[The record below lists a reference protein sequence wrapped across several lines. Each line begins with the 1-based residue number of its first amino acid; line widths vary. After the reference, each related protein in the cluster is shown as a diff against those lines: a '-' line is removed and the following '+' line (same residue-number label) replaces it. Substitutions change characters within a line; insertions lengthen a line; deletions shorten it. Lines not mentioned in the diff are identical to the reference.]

1 MTPLALFGWVV
12 FGIPSMVAVTF
23 VASRLLGAKR
33 GWWSLLFAGLA
44 GWTFGVVIA
53 GQITRWR
60 WASFDMVVVTLIVGT
75 LSTMML
81 ALAID
86 LIRPEGSLPSG
97 DEAGL
102 ISLKNPLDGIRLRR
116 ARAARYREIL
126 HLARVNGVI
135 GGRSEN
141 DLPSSVRATLEQA
154 GGIFVKLGQV
164 ASTRTDSLS
173 DEWCSELAKLQS
185 HAEPAP
191 RDLVEPMIE
200 AELGRPVSEAFA
212 SFDWEPIASA
222 SIAQIYG
229 ATLLDGTSVVVKVQ
243 RPGLEELMAT
253 DRSAILT
260 IAELLEHRTTLG
272 LNARP
277 LDLAREFLDN
287 VAEELDFEI
296 ESANAVDLAAGLSS
310 LEGIRVAEVITEMST
325 HRVLVEERVE
335 GISIAEF
342 AGLDGQDPTAIAE
355 RLIESFMFQIF
366 DVGIFHADP
375 HPGNILVQPDGEIVL
390 IDLGAV
396 GRMSSSQRSATTDLL
411 LAASLAD
418 ATALRQALSRIVVFD
433 DRADLRALDRALDR
447 FLARN
452 FRPNGGISAR
462 AFEDLSSV
470 IGQFGIHFPEWLAT
484 LVRTMVTLEG
494 TLTTLDPDFSLVDAA
509 QRYAAG
515 ESPLGD
521 GSLSETIKTM
531 AMREVPRLRR
541 IPERVDSILGQAAEG
556 RLTARISMF
565 GDERNEQ
572 VITKLIN
579 RVVMA
584 LIASSL
590 GVGSVLLIG
599 THAGP
604 HLGSSLSILSVL
616 GYVGLASASILA
628 MRVIASVVRDG
639 PT

>member
-1 MTPLALFGWVV
+1 MTPLALFGWIV
-12 FGIPSMVAVTF
+12 FGIPSMVGVTF

-44 GWTFGVVIA
+44 GWAFGVLIA
-53 GQITRWR
+53 GQITQWR
-60 WASFDMVVVTLIVGT
+60 WASFDMVIVSLIVGT
-75 LSTMML
+75 LSTMVV

-86 LIRPEGSLPSG
+86 LIRPEGSLLSG

-102 ISLKNPLDGIRLRR
+102 ISLRNPLDGIRLRR

-135 GGRSEN
+135 GSRSES
-141 DLPSSVRATLEQA
+141 DLPSAVRATLEQA

-164 ASTRTDSLS
+164 ASTRTDALS

-191 RDLVEPMIE
+191 RDLVEPLIE

-229 ATLLDGTSVVVKVQ
+229 AELLDGTSVVVKVQ
-243 RPGLEELMAT
+243 RPGLGELMAT

-296 ESANAVDLAAGLSS
+296 EAGNAVDLASGLASID
-310 LEGIRVAEVITEMST
+310 GIRVAEVITEMST
-325 HRVLVEERVE
+325 HRILVEERVE

-342 AGLDGQDPTAIAE
+342 DAEDSTALAQ

-375 HPGNILVQPDGEIVL
+375 HPGNILVQPGGEIVL

-433 DRADLRALDRALDR
+433 DRADLHALDRALDR

-462 AFEDLSSV
+462 AFEDLTSV
-470 IGQFGIHFPEWLAT
+470 IAQFGIHFPDWLAT

-494 TLTTLDPDFSLVDAA
+494 TLTTIDPDFSLVDAA
-509 QRYAAG
+509 QAYAAG
-515 ESPLGD
+515 ESPLGN
-521 GSLSETIKTM
+521 GSLSDTIKTM
-531 AMREVPRLRR
+531 AMKEVPRLRR

-572 VITKLIN
+572 VITKLVN

>member
-1 MTPLALFGWVV
+1 VTPLALFGWIV
-12 FGIPSMVAVTF
+12 FGIPSMVGVTF

-44 GWTFGVVIA
+44 GWAFGVLIA
-53 GQITRWR
+53 GQITQWR
-60 WASFDMVVVTLIVGT
+60 WASFDMVIVSLIVGT
-75 LSTMML
+75 LSTMVV

-86 LIRPEGSLPSG
+86 LIRPEGSLLSG

-102 ISLKNPLDGIRLRR
+102 ISLRNPLDGIRLRR

-135 GGRSEN
+135 GSRSES
-141 DLPSSVRATLEQA
+141 DLPSAVRATLEQA

-164 ASTRTDSLS
+164 ASTRTDALS

-191 RDLVEPMIE
+191 RDLVEPLIE

-229 ATLLDGTSVVVKVQ
+229 AELLDGTSVVVKVQ
-243 RPGLEELMAT
+243 RPGLGELMAT

-296 ESANAVDLAAGLSS
+296 EAGNAVDLASGLASID
-310 LEGIRVAEVITEMST
+310 GIRVAEVITEMST
-325 HRVLVEERVE
+325 HRILVEERVE
-335 GISIAEF
+335 GVSIAEF
-342 AGLDGQDPTAIAE
+342 DAEDSTALAQ

-375 HPGNILVQPDGEIVL
+375 HPGNILVQPGGEIVL

-433 DRADLRALDRALDR
+433 DRADLHALDRALDR

-462 AFEDLSSV
+462 AFEDLTSV
-470 IGQFGIHFPEWLAT
+470 IAQFGIHFPDWLAT

-494 TLTTLDPDFSLVDAA
+494 TLTTIDPDFSLVDAA
-509 QRYAAG
+509 QAYAAG
-515 ESPLGD
+515 ESPLGN
-521 GSLSETIKTM
+521 GSLSDTIKTM
-531 AMREVPRLRR
+531 AMKEVPRLRR

-572 VITKLIN
+572 VITKLVN

>member
-1 MTPLALFGWVV
+1 MTPLALFGWIV
-12 FGIPSMVAVTF
+12 FGIPSMVGVTF

-44 GWTFGVVIA
+44 GWAFGVLIA
-53 GQITRWR
+53 GQITQWR
-60 WASFDMVVVTLIVGT
+60 WASFDMVIVSLIVGT
-75 LSTMML
+75 LSTMVV

-86 LIRPEGSLPSG
+86 LIRPEGSLLSG

-102 ISLKNPLDGIRLRR
+102 ISLRNPLDGIRLRR

-135 GGRSEN
+135 GSRSES
-141 DLPSSVRATLEQA
+141 DLPSAVRATLEQA

-164 ASTRTDSLS
+164 ASTRTDALS

-191 RDLVEPMIE
+191 RDLVEPLIE

-229 ATLLDGTSVVVKVQ
+229 AELLDGTSVVVKVQ
-243 RPGLEELMAT
+243 RPGLGELMAT

-296 ESANAVDLAAGLSS
+296 EAGNAVDLASGLASID
-310 LEGIRVAEVITEMST
+310 GIRVAEVITEMST
-325 HRVLVEERVE
+325 HRILVEERVE
-335 GISIAEF
+335 GVSIAEF
-342 AGLDGQDPTAIAE
+342 DAEDSTALAQ

-375 HPGNILVQPDGEIVL
+375 HPGNILVQPGGEIVL

-433 DRADLRALDRALDR
+433 DRADLHALDRALDR

-462 AFEDLSSV
+462 AFEDLTSV
-470 IGQFGIHFPEWLAT
+470 IAQFGIHFPDWLAT

-494 TLTTLDPDFSLVDAA
+494 TLTTIDPDFSLVDAA
-509 QRYAAG
+509 QAYAAG
-515 ESPLGD
+515 ESPLGN
-521 GSLSETIKTM
+521 GSLSDTIKTM
-531 AMREVPRLRR
+531 AMKEVPRLRR

-572 VITKLIN
+572 VITKLVN

>member
-1 MTPLALFGWVV
+1 VTPLALFGWIV
-12 FGIPSMVAVTF
+12 FGIPSMVGVTF

-44 GWTFGVVIA
+44 GWAFGVLIA
-53 GQITRWR
+53 GQITQWR
-60 WASFDMVVVTLIVGT
+60 WASFDMVIVSLIVGT
-75 LSTMML
+75 LSTMVV

-86 LIRPEGSLPSG
+86 LIRPEGSLLSG

-102 ISLKNPLDGIRLRR
+102 ISLRNPLDGIRLRR

-135 GGRSEN
+135 GSRSES
-141 DLPSSVRATLEQA
+141 DLPSAVRATLEQA

-164 ASTRTDSLS
+164 ASTRTDALS

-191 RDLVEPMIE
+191 RDLVEPLIE

-229 ATLLDGTSVVVKVQ
+229 AELLDGTSVVVKVQ
-243 RPGLEELMAT
+243 RPGLGELMAT

-296 ESANAVDLAAGLSS
+296 EAGNAVDLASGLASID
-310 LEGIRVAEVITEMST
+310 GIRVAEVITEMST
-325 HRVLVEERVE
+325 HRILVEERVE

-342 AGLDGQDPTAIAE
+342 DAEDSTALAQ

-375 HPGNILVQPDGEIVL
+375 HPGNILVQPGGEIVL

-462 AFEDLSSV
+462 AFEDLTSV
-470 IGQFGIHFPEWLAT
+470 IAQFGIHFPDWLAT

-494 TLTTLDPDFSLVDAA
+494 TLTTIDPDFSLVDAA
-509 QRYAAG
+509 QAYAAG
-515 ESPLGD
+515 ESPLGN
-521 GSLSETIKTM
+521 GSLSDTIKTM
-531 AMREVPRLRR
+531 AMKEVPRLRR

-572 VITKLIN
+572 VITKLVN

>member
-1 MTPLALFGWVV
+1 MTPLALVGWVV

-23 VASRLLGAKR
+23 AASRLLGAKR

-44 GWTFGVVIA
+44 GWTFGVLIA

-60 WASFDMVVVTLIVGT
+60 WASFDMVVVSLIVGT
-75 LSTMML
+75 LSTMVV

-86 LIRPEGSLPSG
+86 LFRPEGSLVSG
-97 DEAGL
+97 DEAAL
-102 ISLKNPLDGIRLRR
+102 ISLRNPLDGIRLRR

-135 GGRSEN
+135 GGRTDS
-141 DLPSSVRATLEQA
+141 DLPAAVRATLEQA

-164 ASTRTDSLS
+164 ASTRTDALS
-173 DEWCSELAKLQS
+173 DAWCAELAKLQS

-191 RDLVEPMIE
+191 RELVEPLIE

-212 SFDWEPIASA
+212 RFDWVPIASA

-229 ATLLDGTSVVVKVQ
+229 AELIDGTSVVVKVQ

-253 DRSAILT
+253 DRSAILA

-296 ESANAVDLAAGLSS
+296 EAANAVDLAAGLSS

-325 HRVLVEERVE
+325 HRILVEERVE
-335 GISIAEF
+335 GGSIAEDVD
-342 AGLDGQDPTAIAE
+342 AGPSDLAQ
-355 RLIESFMFQIF
+355 RLIDSFLFQIF

-396 GRMSSSQRSATTDLL
+396 GRMSASQRGATTDLL

-433 DRADLRALDRALDR
+433 DRADLRQLDRALDR

-462 AFEDLSSV
+462 AFEDLSTV
-470 IGQFGIHFPEWLAT
+470 IGQYGIHFPDWLAT

-494 TLTTLDPDFSLVDAA
+494 TLTTIDPEFSLVDAA
-509 QRYAAG
+509 QAYAAG
-515 ESPLGD
+515 ASPLGD
-521 GSLSETIKTM
+521 GSFSDTLKTM

-541 IPERVDSILGQAAEG
+541 LPERVDSILGQAAEG

-565 GDERNEQ
+565 GDERNEH
-572 VITKLIN
+572 VITKLVN

-616 GYVGLASASILA
+616 GYVGLASASVLA
-628 MRVIASVVRDG
+628 MRVIASIVRDG

>member
-1 MTPLALFGWVV
+1 MTPLALFGWIV
-12 FGIPSMVAVTF
+12 FGIPSMVGVTF

-44 GWTFGVVIA
+44 GWAFGVLIA
-53 GQITRWR
+53 GQITQWR
-60 WASFDMVVVTLIVGT
+60 WASFDMVIVSLIVGT
-75 LSTMML
+75 LSTMVV

-86 LIRPEGSLPSG
+86 LIRPEGSLLSG

-102 ISLKNPLDGIRLRR
+102 ISLRNPLDGIRLRR

-135 GGRSEN
+135 GSRSES
-141 DLPSSVRATLEQA
+141 DLPSAVRATLEQA

-164 ASTRTDSLS
+164 ASTRTDALS

-191 RDLVEPMIE
+191 RDLVEPLIE

-229 ATLLDGTSVVVKVQ
+229 AELLDGTSVVVKVQ
-243 RPGLEELMAT
+243 RPGLGELMAT

-296 ESANAVDLAAGLSS
+296 EAGNAVDLASGLASID
-310 LEGIRVAEVITEMST
+310 GIRVAEVITEMST
-325 HRVLVEERVE
+325 HRILVEERVE

-342 AGLDGQDPTAIAE
+342 DAEDSTALAQ

-375 HPGNILVQPDGEIVL
+375 HPGNILVQPGGEIVL

-462 AFEDLSSV
+462 AFEDLTSV
-470 IGQFGIHFPEWLAT
+470 IAQFGIHFPDWLAT

-494 TLTTLDPDFSLVDAA
+494 TLTTIDPDFSLVDAA
-509 QRYAAG
+509 QAYAAG
-515 ESPLGD
+515 ESPLGN
-521 GSLSETIKTM
+521 GSLSDTIKTM
-531 AMREVPRLRR
+531 AMKEVPRLRR

-572 VITKLIN
+572 VITKLVN